1 MYALDEASTI
11 KTTDQIVDLF
21 PDIPDIELSDQN

>member
-1 MYALDEASTI
+1 MDASDEASTI
-11 KTTDQIVDLF
+11 KTTDGIVSLF